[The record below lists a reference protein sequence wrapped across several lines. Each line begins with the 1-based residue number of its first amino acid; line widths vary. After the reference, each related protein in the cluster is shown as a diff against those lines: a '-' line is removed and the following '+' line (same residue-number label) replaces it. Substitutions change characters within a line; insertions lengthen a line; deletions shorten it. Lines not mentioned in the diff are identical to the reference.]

1 MITMGIMPM
10 NTVTVITSGKGGAG
24 KSTVAAGLGAAL
36 ASRGKRVLL
45 IDGDAGLGCLDHV
58 LGVSE
63 RRVFDIADVVSGAAE
78 PDKAVYASAWS
89 PNLFLL
95 PAPETEEDVVSPD
108 IMREL
113 VGIFARYYDHVLI
126 DSPAGVGQGF
136 LSAAAAAHRA
146 LLVATPDPVCLRDTA
161 QTRVHLRE
169 AGVAQQRLVINRF
182 NGGRFRAQGYYR
194 DLDSVI
200 DAAGVRL
207 IAVIPDDPQIAAS
220 AANSRR
226 APERSPGAMALARLA
241 ARLEGEKVPLP
252 PLQKF

>member
-1 MITMGIMPM
+1 MS
-10 NTVTVITSGKGGAG
+10 TVTVITSGKGGAG
-24 KSTVAAGLGAAL
+24 KSTITAGLGSAL
-36 ASRGKRVLL
+36 AARGKRVLL
-45 IDGDAGLGCLDHV
+45 IDGDAGLGCLDHM

-78 PDKAVYASAWS
+78 PDKAVYCSGIS

-95 PAPETEEDVVSPD
+95 PAPDTEEDVVSPD

-136 LSAAAAAHRA
+136 LSAAASARRA
-146 LLVATPDPVCLRDTA
+146 LLVATPDPVCVRDTA
-161 QTRVHLRE
+161 QTRLRLQE
-169 AGVAQQRLVINRF
+169 AGVTQQRLIINRF
-182 NGGRFRAQGYYR
+182 SGSNFRSQGYYS

-207 IAVIPDDPQIAAS
+207 IAVVPDDPQLS
-220 AANSRR
+220 AAAANAEP
-226 APERSPGAMALARLA
+226 APQKSPGAMALARLA
-241 ARLEGEKVPLP
+241 ARLEGEQVPLP

>member
-1 MITMGIMPM
+1 MDS
-10 NTVTVITSGKGGAG
+10 VTVITSGKGGAG
-24 KSTVAAGLGAAL
+24 KSTVSAGLGLAL
-36 ASRGKRVLL
+36 AARGRRVLL
-45 IDGDAGLGCLDHV
+45 IDGDAGLGCLDHM

-78 PDKAVYASAWS
+78 PGKAVYACPFS

-95 PAPETEEDVVSPD
+95 PAPQTEEDVVSPD

-113 VGIFARYYDHVLI
+113 VAVFSRYYDHVLL

-136 LSAAAAAHRA
+136 LSAAASAKRA

-161 QTRVHLRE
+161 QTRLRLLE
-169 AGVAQQRLVINRF
+169 AGLGQQRLVINRF
-182 NGGRFRAQGYYR
+182 SGRRFRAQGYYA

-207 IAVIPDDPQIAAS
+207 IAVIPDDPLLAAA
-220 AANSRR
+220 AANARP

-241 ARLEGEKVPLP
+241 ARLEGENVPLP
-252 PLQKF
+252 SLQKF

>member
-1 MITMGIMPM
+1 MDK
-10 NTVTVITSGKGGAG
+10 VTVITSGKGGAG
-24 KSTVAAGLGAAL
+24 KSTVTAGLGAAL
-36 ASRGKRVLL
+36 AARGRRVLL
-45 IDGDAGLGCLDHV
+45 IDGDAGLGCLDHM

-78 PDKAVYASAWS
+78 PDKAVYVSSFS

-113 VGIFARYYDHVLI
+113 VSTFSRYYDHVLI

-136 LSAAAAAHRA
+136 LSAVASARRA
-146 LLVATPDPVCLRDTA
+146 MLVTTPDPVCLRDVA
-161 QTRVHLRE
+161 QTRRHLE
-169 AGVAQQRLVINRF
+169 EVGVTQQRLIVNRF
-182 NGGRFRAQGYYR
+182 HCATFRAQGYYR
-194 DLDSVI
+194 DLDQVI

-207 IAVIPDDPQIAAS
+207 IAVVPDDPQLAA
-220 AANSRR
+220 ATANARP
-226 APERSPGAMALARLA
+226 APEKSPGGMALARLA
-241 ARLEGEKVPLP
+241 ARLEGVRVPLP